1 MIVIPLP
8 EVEGPDGPE
17 EHQQRTRNED
27 HSSDLEQTRRAGGFH
42 GHGGVGLQ
50 SRRGTGRRRRHM
62 HSSPSPVSPG
72 NLENWSGKLWTQHT
86 QTPPPKGPLA
96 LDVEVTA
103 DSSLGKELSPIDLHP
118 LLSQEVPSTPVRGP
132 VHPATLPTHWAPSF
146 DSITTT
152 PSMAQTSQPRSGPG
166 TRMQPRSLRVPSLNA
181 RTRDPGATHRR
192 TAKLNV
198 IRSYQGDRNFVRV
211 LCHV

>member
-1 MIVIPLP
+1 MAPKSISNAP
-8 EVEGPDGPE
+8 EMRTTAPTLSRRVGLEGF
-17 EHQQRTRNED
+17 TV
-27 HSSDLEQTRRAGGFH
+27 TVAYACRAGEGRVAT
-42 GHGGVGLQ
+42 GATYTPVPALCPRGTSRTGVGSFGPSTL
-50 SRRGTGRRRRHM
+50 RR
-62 HSSPSPVSPG
+62 
-72 NLENWSGKLWTQHT
+72 
-86 QTPPPKGPLA
+86 PPPKGPLA
-96 LDVEVTA
+96 LDVEITA

-118 LLSQEVPSTPVRGP
+118 LLSQEVPSTPVLGP

-166 TRMQPRSLRVPSLNA
+166 IHKQPWSLRVPSLNA